1 METDQEP
8 RILVVEDEVL
18 LRWFLRD
25 ILEDA
30 GFNVEEAD
38 NAERAMGMLE
48 DEGYEAVVTDIE
60 MPGEFNGVDLAWA
73 VEVNWPNTGVVITSG
88 KTLPPRETI
97 PSRAKFLAKPL
108 QVDSLVRAVED
119 AVAGSAS

>member
-1 METDQEP
+1 M
-8 RILVVEDEVL
+8 
-18 LRWFLRD
+18 RD

-38 NAERAMGMLE
+38 NAERAIGMLE
-48 DEGYEAVVTDIE
+48 DEEYEAVVTDIE
-60 MPGEFNGVDLAWA
+60 MPGELNGVDLAWA
-73 VEVNWPNTGVVITSG
+73 VEVNWPNTGVVLTSG

-97 PSRAKFLAKPL
+97 PRRAKFLAKPL

-119 AVAGSAS
+119 VVAGSAP

>member
-1 METDQEP
+1 MTETDQEP

-38 NAERAMGMLE
+38 NAERAIGMLE
-48 DEGYEAVVTDIE
+48 AEEYEAVVTDIE
-60 MPGEFNGVDLAWA
+60 MPGELNGVDLAWA
-73 VEVNWPNTGVVITSG
+73 VEVNWPHTGVVLTSG
-88 KTLPPRETI
+88 KTLPPPETI
-97 PSRAKFLAKPL
+97 PRRAKFLAKPL
-108 QVDSLVRAVED
+108 QVESLVRAVEE
-119 AVAGSAS
+119 AVA